1 MERLKE
7 IGRDIFSI
15 IVAVLR
21 LLLLTCT
28 MFISSL
34 NLILFAQLE
43 IVNVEL
49 KGQAWRSRR
58 ERDMRTLA
66 FLDKVMIENPE
77 LLDYAEQ
84 QANEPP
90 QDIEDDEEDEGNE
103 E

>member
-15 IVAVLR
+15 IVAILR
-21 LLLLTCT
+21 LLFLTCT

-43 IVNVEL
+43 IVNIEL
-49 KGQAWRSRR
+49 RGQAWRSRR

-66 FLDKVMIENPE
+66 FLDKMVIENPE
-77 LLDYAEQ
+77 LLDMPEG
-84 QANEPP
+84 ELPEDLP
-90 QDIEDDEEDEGNE
+90 DSSDEDDSEDF
-103 E
+103 

>member
-7 IGRDIFSI
+7 IVGDVFSI
-15 IVAVLR
+15 IVAILR
-21 LLLLTCT
+21 LLFLTCN

-34 NLILFAQLE
+34 HLIVFAQLE

-58 ERDMRTLA
+58 ERDMSTLA

-77 LLDYAEQ
+77 LLDYPEQ

-90 QDIEDDEEDEGNE
+90 QDIDDEEDEGNE

>member
-28 MFISSL
+28 MFMSSL
-34 NLILFAQLE
+34 NLIFFAQLE

-58 ERDMRTLA
+58 EQDMRTLA
-66 FLDKVMIENPE
+66 FLDKVMIENPD

-90 QDIEDDEEDEGNE
+90 QDINDDEEDEGDE

>member
-34 NLILFAQLE
+34 NLIFFAQLE

-49 KGQAWRSRR
+49 RGQAWRSRR
-58 ERDMRTLA
+58 ERDMRTLS
-66 FLDKVMIENPE
+66 FIDKMCIENPE
-77 LLDYAEQ
+77 LLDIPEG
-84 QANEPP
+84 ELP
-90 QDIEDDEEDEGNE
+90 DDFPHPNDEDEGE
-103 E
+103 SF

>member
-1 MERLKE
+1 
-7 IGRDIFSI
+7 
-15 IVAVLR
+15 
-21 LLLLTCT
+21 
-28 MFISSL
+28 MFVSSL

-58 ERDMRTLA
+58 EQDMRTLA
-66 FLDKVMIENPE
+66 FLDKVMIENPD

-90 QDIEDDEEDEGNE
+90 QDTDDDEEDEGNE